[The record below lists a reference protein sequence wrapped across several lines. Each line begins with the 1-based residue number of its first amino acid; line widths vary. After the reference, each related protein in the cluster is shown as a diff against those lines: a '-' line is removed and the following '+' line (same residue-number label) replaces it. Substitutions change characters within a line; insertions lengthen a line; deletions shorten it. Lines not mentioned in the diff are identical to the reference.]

1 MSSSDTSRPVID
13 RAQSRALAIGVVC
26 FVAAIIWGFILSK
39 RPDEGGWTHFFQ
51 SYLFAFVFV
60 VAIPLGSL
68 GFLMLHHSTGGW
80 WGLPI
85 RRILEASTRTI
96 WVMAI
101 LFIPIVLGISR
112 LYPWWRADEFPD
124 DSLNHFKRGY
134 LHPGFFTV
142 RTIIYFAIWIVL
154 AYLLNKWSA
163 EQDRT
168 GDLILKDRMVS
179 LSAPGLVLWGLTV
192 SAAAI
197 DWVMSLEP
205 QWSSTIYGMVFMVIQ
220 ALAALSFS
228 IFVLRRLSD
237 HEPLKDCAK
246 PKQLN
251 DLGNLMLAFTL
262 LWTYM
267 SFSQF
272 LIIWAGNLK
281 DEIPW
286 YLVRARGGW
295 GAVAAILLIF
305 HFFVPFFLLLQR
317 RLKRRLHSLARIA
330 GWMLVVAVID
340 IYWLVVPAFDPKQ
353 TGPHF
358 HLLDLLVLIGIGGVW
373 LGAFFG
379 QLKKLPLLPL
389 HDPRF
394 EGVLEHQHGD

>member
-1 MSSSDTSRPVID
+1 
-13 RAQSRALAIGVVC
+13 
-26 FVAAIIWGFILSK
+26 
-39 RPDEGGWTHFFQ
+39 
-51 SYLFAFVFV
+51 
-60 VAIPLGSL
+60 
-68 GFLMLHHSTGGW
+68 
-80 WGLPI
+80 
-85 RRILEASTRTI
+85 
-96 WVMAI
+96 
-101 LFIPIVLGISR
+101 
-112 LYPWWRADEFPD
+112 
-124 DSLNHFKRGY
+124 
-134 LHPGFFTV
+134 
-142 RTIIYFAIWIVL
+142 
-154 AYLLNKWSA
+154 
-163 EQDRT
+163 
-168 GDLILKDRMVS
+168 
-179 LSAPGLVLWGLTV
+179 
-192 SAAAI
+192 
-197 DWVMSLEP
+197 
-205 QWSSTIYGMVFMVIQ
+205 
-220 ALAALSFS
+220 SFS

-237 HEPLKDCAK
+237 YEPLKDCAE

-330 GWMLVVAVID
+330 GWMLVVAVMD

-358 HLLDLLVLIGIGGVW
+358 HLLDLLVLIGVGGVW